1 MDINEMIRIAVQILE
16 RADFIIS
23 RIQGVSEMSFDLAAR
38 RDDQLLLIKI
48 IKERSMLRPP
58 VASEMKVLASVL
70 SASPLVLIPTSM
82 VTKEQDGVLYI
93 TNGIP
98 LMTLDTFREYLL
110 EEVPPLVYY
119 SSGGH
124 FVTLDGSRMRDLRES
139 MGISLGS
146 ISKSVGVSRRAVQM
160 YESGMG
166 VDLDTALRIEELL
179 GVPLVLPLDPFS
191 RSGDLQ
197 DIRENMSEGDSDC
210 MEVLDHLGSL
220 GMEVIRTTRCPFDA
234 LAKKDKDLLMASMG
248 TEERSMKEAGSTLS
262 SLTRV
267 TGNESFLVA
276 TGPLKGRSIGGTPI
290 LTIKDVKGTDDIED
304 LLELIRKRRRGSID

>member
-23 RIQGVSEMSFDLAAR
+23 RIKGVSEMSFDLAAR

-48 IKERSMLRPP
+48 IRERSMVRPA

-82 VTKEQDGVLYI
+82 VSKEQDGVLYI
-93 TNGIP
+93 THGIP
-98 LMTLDTFREYLL
+98 LMTLDTFREHLL
-110 EEVPPLVYY
+110 EDVPPLVYY

-124 FVTLDGSRMRDLRES
+124 FVTMDGSRMRDIRES

-166 VDLDTALRIEELL
+166 VDLDTAMRIEDLL

-197 DIRENMSEGDSDC
+197 DIRENMSDGDSDC

-234 LAKKDKDLLMASMG
+234 LAKKDKDLLMTSMG
-248 TEERSMKEAGSTLS
+248 TEERSMMEAGSTLS

-276 TGPLKGRSIGGTPI
+276 TGPLRGRSIGGTPV

-304 LLELIRKRRRGSID
+304 LLELIRKRRKGSID